1 MYMYIYMYMYLYIYG
16 YIYIYVYIYINIY
29 LYIYM
34 YIYVYVYVYRGRRKG
49 WKKVRKGK
57 RLGTIFQK
65 IVCILICFSS
75 YMQMYW
81 WRIGTGV
88 GLWSGGRW
96 FEYQSEPHLSV
107 FFAGKFRH
115 MEERNSP
122 EIPGVRKS
130 QGPEKTDSFEKPGT
144 YVENTRRIGL

>member
-1 MYMYIYMYMYLYIYG
+1 L
-16 YIYIYVYIYINIY
+16 VQ
-29 LYIYM
+29 
-34 YIYVYVYVYRGRRKG
+34 G
-49 WKKVRKGK
+49 WVHDQEALVR
-57 RLGTIFQK
+57 
-65 IVCILICFSS
+65 ILVRTPFA
-75 YMQMYW
+75 
-81 WRIGTGV
+81 
-88 GLWSGGRW
+88 
-96 FEYQSEPHLSV
+96 V